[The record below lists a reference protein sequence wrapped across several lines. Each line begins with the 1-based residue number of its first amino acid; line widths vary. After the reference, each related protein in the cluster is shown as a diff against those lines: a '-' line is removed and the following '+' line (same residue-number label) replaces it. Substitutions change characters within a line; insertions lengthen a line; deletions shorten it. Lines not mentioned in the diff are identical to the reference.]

1 MTERLADVSARIDG
15 VRQLGAVVNA
25 MKGIAAARASTA
37 RAEINAVDSYVAT
50 IAAAISNALGPAGP
64 TSPAESSGS
73 RTDGRIGLLV
83 FCAEQ
88 GFAGTFSERV
98 LDSIDSDVS
107 VASVFLIGTRG
118 QSIAAARGLHPVWSA
133 PMSSHTPGIPKLAD
147 QITKA
152 IYRALGEGRFE
163 RMDMIHAGWA
173 SGQPQVDRQVLLPI
187 DLSALPP
194 PIATRPLT
202 QLPTD
207 ALINSLSEDYLHALV
222 CKAALHAFAAENEA
236 RMEAMSAAGSQIK
249 RELGEFEAT
258 LRQVRQEAITA
269 EIIEL
274 GTGTASTRDAR

>member
-1 MTERLADVSARIDG
+1 MTERLADVSAQIDG
-15 VRQLGAVVNA
+15 IRQLGAVVNA

-37 RAEINAVDSYVAT
+37 RTEIKAVESYAAT
-50 IAAAISNALGPAGP
+50 IATAISDALGPARP
-64 TSPAESSGS
+64 ASSAKTSGGQADGS
-73 RTDGRIGLLV
+73 IGLLV

-88 GFAGTFSERV
+88 GFAGAFSERV
-98 LDSIDSDVS
+98 LDSIEDDLS
-107 VASVFLIGTRG
+107 ATTLLLIGTRG
-118 QSIAAARGLHPVWSA
+118 LSIAAARGLHPVWSS

-147 QITKA
+147 QIIKA
-152 IYRALGEGRFE
+152 IYRALGAGRFE

-173 SGQPQVDRQVLLPI
+173 SGQPQVLRQGLLPV
-187 DLSALPP
+187 DLSALPLP
-194 PIATRPLT
+194 GTTHPLT

-207 ALINSLSEDYLHALV
+207 ALINSLSGDFLHALV

-236 RMEAMSAAGSQIK
+236 RMEAMSAAGSQIT

-274 GTGTASTRDAR
+274 GTGTASARGVR

>member
-15 VRQLGAVVNA
+15 IRQLGAVVNA
-25 MKGIAAARASTA
+25 MKGIAAARANTA
-37 RAEINAVDSYVAT
+37 RAEIKAVDSYAAT
-50 IAAAISNALGPAGP
+50 IAAAISNALGPA
-64 TSPAESSGS
+64 SPASSAKTSGGQA
-73 RTDGRIGLLV
+73 DGITGLLV

-88 GFAGTFSERV
+88 GFAGAFSERI
-98 LDSIDSDVS
+98 LDSIDTELSTTS
-107 VASVFLIGTRG
+107 LFLIGTRG
-118 QSIAAARGLHPVWSA
+118 LSIAAARGLDPDWSA
-133 PMSSHTPGIPKLAD
+133 PISSHTPGIPKLAD
-147 QITKA
+147 KITKA
-152 IYRALGEGRFE
+152 IYRALGEGRFD

-173 SGQPQVDRQVLLPI
+173 SGQPQVVRQVLLPI

-194 PIATRPLT
+194 PGATRPLT

-207 ALINSLSEDYLHALV
+207 ALINSLSGDYLHALV

-236 RMEAMSAAGSQIK
+236 RMEAMSAAGSQIM

-274 GTGTASTRDAR
+274 GTGTASARGVR

>member
-1 MTERLADVSARIDG
+1 MTERLADVSARIDSI
-15 VRQLGAVVNA
+15 RQLGAVVNA

-37 RAEINAVDSYVAT
+37 RAEIKAVDSYAAT

-64 TSPAESSGS
+64 TSPAETSGGQS
-73 RTDGRIGLLV
+73 DGRIGLLV

-88 GFAGTFSERV
+88 GFAGAFSERI
-98 LDSIDSDVS
+98 LDSIEDDLSA
-107 VASVFLIGTRG
+107 ASLFLIGTRG
-118 QSIAAARGLHPVWSA
+118 QSIAAARGLHPGWSA

-147 QITKA
+147 KITKA
-152 IYRALGEGRFE
+152 IYRALSEGRFE

-173 SGQPQVDRQVLLPI
+173 SGQPQVVRQVLLPI

-194 PIATRPLT
+194 PVATRPLT

-207 ALINSLSEDYLHALV
+207 ALINSLSGDYLHALV

-236 RMEAMSAAGSQIK
+236 RMEAMSAAGSQIT

-274 GTGTASTRDAR
+274 GTGTASARDAR

>member
-15 VRQLGAVVNA
+15 IRQLGAVVNA

-37 RAEINAVDSYVAT
+37 RAEIKAVDSYAAT

-64 TSPAESSGS
+64 TSPAETSRG

-88 GFAGTFSERV
+88 GFAGAFSERV
-98 LDSIDSDVS
+98 LDSIQDDLPATSL
-107 VASVFLIGTRG
+107 FLIGTRG
-118 QSIAAARGLHPVWSA
+118 LSIAAARGLHPVWSS
-133 PMSSHTPGIPKLAD
+133 PMSSHTPGIPRLAD
-147 QITKA
+147 QIAKA

-163 RMDMIHAGWA
+163 RIDMIHAGWA
-173 SGQPQVDRQVLLPI
+173 SGRPQVLRQVLLPI

-194 PIATRPLT
+194 PGTTRPLT

-207 ALINSLSEDYLHALV
+207 ALINSLSGDYLHALV

-236 RMEAMSAAGSQIK
+236 RMEAMSAAGSQIT

-274 GTGTASTRDAR
+274 GTGTASARDAR